1 MLAPTL
7 PLELNRALLAGYGCN
22 EQGPYLIVDQLDA
35 VPWQRHALAL
45 RGRVC
50 TLEFGTARHCTGRYD
65 LDSGQSSTCPALAAC
80 LEPELEQCPACF
92 SATGFN
98 PAFYHAARV
107 SPQQRRR
114 NRQPHVV
121 YLVSFGVGTLKVGIT
136 HAPRRLSRLLEQGAR
151 IGAVIASFED
161 ADRARELEET
171 IARSFDV
178 AEAVRAT
185 RKRQLLAAPFSASA
199 ARLELARVIEQI
211 ARMRPEV
218 DRHPEILELDRHY
231 VDAHGFDGALTD
243 LSETDPPRIS
253 GRCLGMIGDILIMS
267 EDSRRFI
274 LSIGNLLGRELR
286 LRPQAAQNH
295 FTGQLGLPF

>member
-1 MLAPTL
+1 MLASTL
-7 PLELNRALLAGYGCN
+7 PLELTRALLAGYGCN

-35 VPWQRHALAL
+35 VPWQRHAFGV

-50 TLEFGTARHCTGRYD
+50 TLEFGAQRHCTGRYD
-65 LDSGQSSTCPALAAC
+65 LETGQSSTCPVLAAC
-80 LEPELEQCPACF
+80 LDTELEQCSACF
-92 SATGFN
+92 AATGFN
-98 PAFYHAARV
+98 PAFYHAARI

-121 YLVSFGVGTLKVGIT
+121 YLASFGAGTLKVGIT

-151 IGAVIASFED
+151 LGAVIASFED

-185 RKRQLLAAPFSASA
+185 RKRQLLATPFSANA
-199 ARLELARVIEQI
+199 ARLELARMIEQI
-211 ARMRPEV
+211 ARLRPEV

-231 VDAHGFDGALTD
+231 ADARSFEGTLTD
-243 LSETDPPRIS
+243 LSETEPPRIS
-253 GRCLGMIGDILIMS
+253 GRCLGMIGDILLMA

-274 LSIGNLLGRELR
+274 LSIGNLLGREVR
-286 LRPQAAQNH
+286 LRPQAGQNH